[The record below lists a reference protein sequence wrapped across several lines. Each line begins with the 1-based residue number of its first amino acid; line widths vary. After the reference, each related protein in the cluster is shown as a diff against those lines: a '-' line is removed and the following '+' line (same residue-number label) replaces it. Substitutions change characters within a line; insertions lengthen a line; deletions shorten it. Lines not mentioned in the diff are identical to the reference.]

1 MEEQPPSSENAS
13 RRRWLRW
20 VLWAFLGI
28 LLLLG
33 IFLRPL
39 VFWGARLAAIHYAA
53 KENLALKLKLQGNLY
68 ENLVIEDLS
77 ARATGPSSLQ
87 ELTANS
93 IELHYSLPEL
103 IKKGRTEFLK
113 SVSLRNAYLLLDP
126 SKAPPPAQKTQQPS
140 QTNLLNF
147 IPKEVEI
154 RGVSVI
160 VRSPGHDLEVV
171 NALLTLFPDRP
182 GALGI
187 EKLQFPNGRVIN
199 NIAAATSYKDR
210 NLLLTDLEIAP
221 EIKVQKLNLDLSRIE
236 QGKADLEMR
245 ASLFKGYAN
254 LSAMLVH
261 NAQDSIDAKLS
272 ATDISLDSAAHYLG
286 IEQVGGTLGSLKTRL
301 VGNPNVPATWE
312 GELSMAANELK
323 QGSITIDQATTRI
336 DLGEGRARV
345 IAAEIRRGQSS
356 VSLQGRVTLPKT
368 LNDLPSEA
376 SGQYSIQVLSVAEI
390 VAEFGKKAPNIQA
403 PVLSGTSSQPAPEP
417 ITGSLAGDGSFE
429 LKNSRLSSLLN
440 LTGTGLAYG
449 KNHCEDLRGQVRAA
463 MPFPIPKGKPLLN
476 SIIGDASVQLSALSS
491 GGYQADQA
499 VADLTLNGNVLQ
511 VTRAVLARAENRLSF
526 SGVYQLPEDP
536 KKAVEGKADLNLDLS
551 APNLG
556 AFSPELGGS
565 VVLKGQ
571 VQSSDKVIGGNFVLS
586 GSSIRFEEL
595 VIKTLSGQVTIAGN
609 KASVP
614 LLRADFG
621 SGDFANL
628 SGQVS
633 LSSSFPYQGQV
644 EVKLRDLS
652 VFQPLLRS
660 AGRNEPIA
668 GALDLNWTGKGEGTT
683 HSGDIN
689 LNLHN
694 GKFASVQSAE
704 ASITGTYSG
713 ESIRFPQV
721 RVAANNA
728 SVECSVYYGKPKQPA
743 NSDFLSIQNLTVR
756 QGSLQVLFGNAF
768 IPLDLG
774 QLNNP
779 PALIPANEAATVDLA
794 SQSLDLKQ
802 LFSAVGKTAPVA
814 GSVSATLRVRGNL
827 GDLNAGLQ
835 LQGRN
840 LKSPAAEKL
849 GPAKLDF
856 ALNLEHNRLAL
867 KSIVTQEDI
876 KPLVIA
882 GELPFDV
889 KQLIEQRRFNE
900 DAPLNLS
907 AKLENTPLGFL
918 AKASPEIRF
927 AQGQM
932 SLEANAQGTIR
943 QPILSGSAR
952 IDMPAL
958 RFSKATLPGIANF
971 QGLLRFEKTQ
981 LTVERLRGEIGG
993 GPFGVN
999 GKIDFVKLTEPAL
1012 DLHVQSRN
1020 LLVQRNNSVTV
1031 RANSDLRLQGPLQAG
1046 DVSGVIGITHSR
1058 FFREVDILPIGLP
1071 GRPTPSVP
1079 KVSPQLELPPQFKD
1093 WRFNLK
1099 IRTDDPFKVS
1109 SNLANGGANVDLLFA
1124 GTGAKPVLTGVVAI
1138 QNFVATLPFSK
1149 MNVDYGYVTF
1159 AETSGLNPKLD
1170 IHGTSE
1176 LRDYHIDIYI
1186 QGTAQDPQTVMTS
1199 DPSLPQED
1207 IVALLA
1213 TGATVKEISGNP
1225 DVLAGRAAVLLFDKL
1240 YAKIFKKKAPLGD
1253 EPISSRFQVDLGGV
1267 SSSTGKQEV
1276 NAQFKVTDQFYLI
1289 GEIGLEGTVGGKIK
1303 YVMRFR

>member
-20 VLWAFLGI
+20 VLWASLGTLI
-28 LLLLG
+28 LLG

-39 VFWGARLAAIHYAA
+39 VFWGGRLAAIHYAA
-53 KENLALKLKLQGNLY
+53 KENLALNLKLQGSLY
-68 ENLVIEDLS
+68 ENLVIEGLS
-77 ARATGPSSLQ
+77 VRATGPSSLQ

-93 IELHYSLPEL
+93 IELHYSLPDL

-113 SVSLRNAYLLLDP
+113 SVSLRSAYLFLDP
-126 SKAPPPAQKTQQPS
+126 SKAPPPAQKAQQPS

-147 IPKEVEI
+147 IPKQVEI
-154 RGVSVI
+154 RGVTLI
-160 VRSPGHDLEVV
+160 VRSPEHDLEVV
-171 NALLTLFPDRP
+171 DALLTLFPDRP

-187 EKLQFPNGRVIN
+187 EKLQFPNGRVVN

-210 NLLLTDLEIAP
+210 NFLLTDLEIAP
-221 EIKVQKLNLDLSRIE
+221 EIQVQKLNLDLSRIE
-236 QGKADLEMR
+236 RGKAGLEMR
-245 ASLFKGYAN
+245 ASLFKGNAN
-254 LSAMLVH
+254 LSAILVH
-261 NAQDSIDAKLS
+261 SAQDSMDAKLS
-272 ATDISLDSAAHYLG
+272 ATGISLDSAAHYLG
-286 IEQVGGTLGSLKTRL
+286 IGQVGGTLGTLKARL
-301 VGNPNVPATWE
+301 VGNPNVPASWE
-312 GELSMAANELK
+312 GALSMEANELK

-336 DLGEGRARV
+336 ELGGRRARV
-345 IAAEIRRGQSS
+345 IATEIRRGQSS
-356 VSLQGRVTLPKT
+356 VKLQGTATLPQT
-368 LNDLPSEA
+368 LNDLPNEA
-376 SGQYSIQVLSVAEI
+376 SGQYSIQVPAVAEI
-390 VAEFGKKAPNIQA
+390 VEEFGVKAPDIQA
-403 PVLSGTSSQPAPEP
+403 PVLSGTTQPPAPEP

-429 LKNSRLSSLLN
+429 LKNSRLNTLLN

-463 MPFPIPKGKPLLN
+463 MTLPIPEGKPLIN
-476 SIIGDASVQLSALSS
+476 SIKADASVQLSILSS
-491 GGYQADQA
+491 GEYQADQA
-499 VADLTLNGNVLQ
+499 VADLTLNGDIVEVNQ
-511 VTRAVLARAENRLSF
+511 AFLARAENRLSF
-526 SGVYQLPEDP
+526 SGTYQLPEDP
-536 KKAVEGKADLNLDLS
+536 KKAAEGKADLDLS
-551 APNLG
+551 APNLR
-556 AFSPELGGS
+556 AFSPKLGGS
-565 VVLKGQ
+565 VALKGQ
-571 VQSSDKVIGGNFVLS
+571 LQSSDKVIGGNFVLS

-595 VIKTLSGQVTIAGN
+595 VIKTLSGQVAVAGN
-609 KASVP
+609 EASVP
-614 LLRADFG
+614 SLRADFG

-660 AGRNEPIA
+660 AGHNEPIA
-668 GALDLNWTGKGEGTT
+668 GALNLNWTGKGERTT
-683 HSGDIN
+683 HSGEIKLD
-689 LNLHN
+689 LRN
-694 GKFASVQSAE
+694 GKFARFQSAE

-713 ESIRFPQV
+713 ESIQFPQV

-728 SVECSVYYGKPKQPA
+728 SVECSIYYGKPKQPA
-743 NSDFLSIQNLTVR
+743 NSDFLGIQNLALR

-794 SQSLDLKQ
+794 SQSLDLKK

-814 GSVSATLRVRGNL
+814 GSISAALRVRGNL

-835 LQGRN
+835 IQGRN

-856 ALNLEHNRLAL
+856 NLNLEHNRLAL
-867 KSIVTQEDI
+867 KSIITQEDI

-900 DAPLNLS
+900 DAPLKLS

-943 QPILSGSAR
+943 QPILSGAAR

-1124 GTGAKPVLTGVVAI
+1124 GTGAKPMLTGVVAI

-1159 AETSGLNPKLD
+1159 TETSGLNPKLD